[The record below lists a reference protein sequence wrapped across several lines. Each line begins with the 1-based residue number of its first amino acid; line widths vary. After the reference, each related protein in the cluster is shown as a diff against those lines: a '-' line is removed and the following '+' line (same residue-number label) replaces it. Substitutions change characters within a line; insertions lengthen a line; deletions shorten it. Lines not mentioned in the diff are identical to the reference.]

1 MDKIKEVKTMKKI
14 TSLLT
19 ALALIC
25 SLTACSNS
33 SNSSSGGNTAVSA
46 ASQTAY
52 KEDNLPV
59 PEDFYYPKA
68 LVPTADGGL
77 MFIYNDMYFA
87 DRAVLYDSQL
97 NMGISFDIEREEGE
111 WLSFYALSD
120 SGIKALSS
128 RSADS
133 GTELSV
139 KTYSTDGKVVA
150 TTDLG
155 DLGGHYDSNDNYI
168 NNFSFRGDESLIT
181 LDRSAVIVDGN
192 GKVTES
198 CDVDTGAT
206 YAFDRDGGIIY
217 SFDKYSARLDK
228 LRKQKESELSENPND
243 SSMLRSPVMGD
254 DRYTA
259 YLILNDGV
267 YGMDEN
273 GGKTLLLSFT
283 ASNVKP
289 SEIQNIVPF
298 GEGRFVACT
307 ESELRLLTVRP
318 DDYTN
323 DRETVIVGMHNHVN
337 TVNLDTATDFAANVD
352 GYQAEFREYEY
363 GEDDLWKDI
372 LADDSPDVYIPYDHG
387 ELYRYVNL
395 GALTDFGELH
405 DKYGGISEDDFLP
418 NIVSGMKYKGKLY
431 SMGAH
436 FRPNVHFANRDVLS
450 REQAMWDYGEFFDF
464 MVTLPADMYLAEHY
478 VMDEPTEVFS
488 WLCGKNCADWV
499 DYEKAECCFDSPE
512 FIRLLEFCKNANCI
526 GSYGTGY
533 WENITQEQIA
543 LDATE
548 NMSMLGNKKVL
559 FGGTVGGED
568 RFNSFVT
575 SAAAHSMSLDE
586 LTVVLPPNSTRSG
599 SFDIQDEFC
608 VLTSGKC
615 QQGGWEFVNY
625 ALSYDVQANPWQGW
639 DYATRKDAF
648 DYILK
653 AKFDN
658 MNANEREV
666 SSGVN
671 GYIFTYK
678 EEMTQEQFDYIKGV
692 ILSCDRLGTWD
703 DKLSPIL
710 TEEFGSYIAGEAT
723 AEDCAK
729 HIQNRV
735 SIVLSEQS

>member
-1 MDKIKEVKTMKKI
+1 MKKI

-25 SLTACSNS
+25 TLTACSNS
-33 SNSSSGGNTAVSA
+33 SNSSSDGGTALLT
-46 ASQTAY
+46 ASQSAY
-52 KEDNLPV
+52 KEDKLPV
-59 PEDFYYPKA
+59 PEDFYSPKA
-68 LVPTADGGL
+68 LIPTADGRL
-77 MFIYNDMYFA
+77 MFVYNDMYFA
-87 DRAVLYDSQL
+87 DRAVLYDQQL
-97 NMGISFDIEREEGE
+97 NMGSSFGIEREEGE
-111 WLSFYALSD
+111 YLLSYALSD

-128 RSADS
+128 RSADG
-133 GTELSV
+133 GTVLSI
-139 KTYSTDGKVVA
+139 KTYSMNGKVTA
-150 TTDLG
+150 TTELG
-155 DLGGHYDSNDNYI
+155 DLDGHYDSNDNYF
-168 NNFSFRGDESLIT
+168 NNFSFHGEECLIT
-181 LDRSAVIVDGN
+181 FDKCAVIVDGDGN
-192 GKVTES
+192 VTDY
-198 CDVDTGAT
+198 CDVDTGVT
-206 YAFDRDGGIIY
+206 YAFDRDGGIIC
-217 SFDKYSARLDK
+217 SFFKDATRLDK
-228 LRKQKESELSENPND
+228 LRVPKESELSENPNG
-243 SSMLRSPVMGD
+243 SSMLRPPVMGAE
-254 DRYTA
+254 RYSA

-267 YGMDEN
+267 YGMDAN
-273 GGKTLLLSFT
+273 GDKTLLLSFT
-283 ASNVKP
+283 VSNIKP
-289 SEIQNIVPF
+289 SEIQAIVPF
-298 GEGRFVACT
+298 GEGKFVACT
-307 ESELRLLTVRP
+307 ESELHLLTVRP
-318 DDYTN
+318 DDYTD
-323 DRETVIVGMHNHVN
+323 DRETVIVGMQNHVN
-337 TVNLDTATDFAANVD
+337 TIDLDTATDFAKNVD

-387 ELYRYVNL
+387 EVIRSINL
-395 GALTDFGELH
+395 GAIADFGELH

-418 NIVSGMKYKGKLY
+418 NIVSGMKYKGNLY

-436 FRPNVHFANRDVLS
+436 FRPNVHFANSDVLS
-450 REQAMWDYGEFFDF
+450 REQAKWDYGEFFDF
-464 MVTLPADMYLAEHY
+464 METLPPDMYLAEHY
-478 VMDEPTEVFS
+478 VMDEPTDVFS

-512 FIRLLEFCKNANCI
+512 FIRLLEFCKNVNCI

-559 FGGTVGGED
+559 FGGTVGGKD

-625 ALSYDVQANPWQGW
+625 ALSYDVQADQWSQW
-639 DYATRKDAF
+639 DYVTRKDAF

-658 MNANEREV
+658 MNANENEV

-671 GYIFTYK
+671 GYQFTYK

-692 ILSCDRLGTWD
+692 ILSCDRLGTLD

-710 TEEFGSYIAGEAT
+710 TEEFGSYIAGET
-723 AEDCAK
+723 PAEDCAK

-735 SIVLSEQS
+735 EIILSEQE